1 MDDRLGDEPEASG
14 SERRSLIGV
23 SERAGEVDES
33 RLTAENRL
41 GVDNMPIRQR
51 HLRRDHVK
59 ITAAHTAHLPPLVS
73 ECGRELVP
81 SFDGL
86 WGRAS
91 FVLRLVA
98 TIWVPA
104 C

>member
-1 MDDRLGDEPEASG
+1 MIAWATSQRPVVVSG
-14 SERRSLIGV
+14 VLWVGV